1 MSKKIVVIVVLVE
14 CILAVLLISFFGQ
27 EIYNAKNNVKTTEIY
42 FTNEEGERLQ
52 DNAVIEVELSDSALS
67 YQLHWVA
74 KPKNISN
81 KKVVFVSDNEDV
93 VVDSYGL
100 VTFFEESTVLI
111 TVKSADGSNKTATI
125 ILTPKRNT
133 EGDVDI

>member
-42 FTNEEGERLQ
+42 FINEQGERLQ
-52 DNAVIEVELSDSALS
+52 NDAIVEVELSDSALS

-74 KPKNISN
+74 KPKNVSN

-111 TVKSADGSNKTATI
+111 TIKTADGSNKTATI